1 MGWVF
6 YDRVAALG
14 TMGIRYCFGSIV
26 RCYLSVLVLSMNV
39 LLSIVAGMGRFGLF
53 NVVWGNWS

>member
-1 MGWVF
+1 MF

-26 RCYLSVLVLSMNV
+26 RCYLSALVLSMNV
-39 LLSIVAGMGRFGLF
+39 LLSIVAGMG
-53 NVVWGNWS
+53 